1 MPRVIRSAGMD
12 YKKKTDEE
20 LTDDTLNVSSRASVE
35 MMRQLKNLTD
45 FSSQVMMALTVILV
59 VFTGVLILQGF
70 N

>member
-1 MPRVIRSAGMD
+1 MD